1 VVRLFVLVALAC
13 LTVCSLRT
21 SSDQRN
27 RLLVIYLGQGLAE
40 KDLGYRSFVDAL
52 QSRLVGSD
60 ERPHVEFAAIDPM
73 AEDEAMSRVVLRS
86 PSVIVAPNGRTALAA
101 RRVAAHVPTVFSSYL
116 DPVQAGLV
124 SSVQRR
130 NEAATGIWISD
141 HLDSK
146 RLELLHDAY
155 PHVRSIL
162 ILGDSPW
169 REGIQA
175 ERSLPPVAARLGIAL
190 TIASA
195 DTRAEI
201 DAVMNDPLFARFDAW
216 CIPRTSVA
224 MVATRDLAER
234 ARQLGKPV
242 IFANT
247 ADVTAGAP
255 MSYALD
261 TAFIWP
267 ALADLVARVLGGES
281 AAAIPVQRPQRF
293 VLAVRTGPETGLPP
307 PSIEV
312 VRRADI
318 VIR

>member
-1 VVRLFVLVALAC
+1 MRALQPHLGALSARPRIEFVA
-13 LTVCSLRT
+13 
-21 SSDQRN
+21 
-27 RLLVIYLGQGLAE
+27 
-40 KDLGYRSFVDAL
+40 VDA
-52 QSRLVGSD
+52 RN
-60 ERPHVEFAAIDPM
+60 
-73 AEDEAMSRVVLRS
+73 EDEALARVLRKG
-86 PSVIVAPNGRTALAA
+86 PTVIVAPNGSTALAA
-101 RRVAAHVPTVFSSYL
+101 RRSAPSIPTIFSSYL

-124 SSVQRR
+124 SSVQQRS
-130 NEAATGIWISD
+130 ESATGVWISD
-141 HLDSK
+141 HLDGK

-155 PHVRSIL
+155 PYVKSIL
-162 ILGDSPW
+162 VLGDSYW

-175 ERSLPPVAARLGIAL
+175 ESSLPPVAARLGIEL
-190 TIASA
+190 VILSA

-201 DAVMNDPLFARFDAW
+201 DAALDDPRFGRFDAW

-224 MVATRDLAER
+224 MAATGDIVER
-234 ARQLGKPV
+234 ARTLKKPL
-242 IFANT
+242 ILANT

-267 ALADLVARVLGGES
+267 ALAELVVRVLNGES
-281 AAAIPVQRPQRF
+281 AASIPVQRPQRF